1 MSRSFI
7 EDPVV
12 AVPALTGRFVIQQP
26 NVLGA
31 DPSYL
36 IVDTNVPGGRAF
48 LELLS
53 REAAMTVVSLLN
65 GLASNRATP
74 ITEETFKE
82 IYSKRQQRLD
92 LLHALR
98 SLTVDVDLIHVDVV
112 SQLRGWTKITETL
125 RYPLTQEL
133 LKHYHTVC
141 GEMLELG
148 FQADPIPEDIARGIE
163 TLLVLENANGPLNWD
178 SESPVSLAPEPNPNT
193 LSENP

>member
-1 MSRSFI
+1 MSQNYI
-7 EDPVV
+7 QAPIT
-12 AVPALTGRFVIQQP
+12 AVRAKRFVIEQP

-31 DPSYL
+31 DPSY
-36 IVDTNVPGGRAF
+36 IVVDTAVPGGISLVQ
-48 LELLS
+48 LE
-53 REAAMTVVSLLN
+53 RQDVATVVATVLN
-65 GLASNRATP
+65 TFCDQKPVIP

-112 SQLRGWTKITETL
+112 FQLRGWTKITETL

-133 LKHYHTVC
+133 LKQYHTVC
-141 GEMLELG
+141 GELLELG

-163 TLLVLENANGPLNWD
+163 TLLVLENTNGPLNWD

>member
-1 MSRSFI
+1 MSQNYI
-7 EDPVV
+7 QAPIT
-12 AVPALTGRFVIQQP
+12 AVRAKRFVIEQP

-31 DPSYL
+31 DPSY
-36 IVDTNVPGGRAF
+36 IVVDTAVPGGISLVQ
-48 LELLS
+48 LE
-53 REAAMTVVSLLN
+53 RQDVATVVATVLN
-65 GLASNRATP
+65 TFCDQKPVIP

-112 SQLRGWTKITETL
+112 SQLRGWAMITEAL
-125 RYPLTQEL
+125 RYPLTQEVL
-133 LKHYHTVC
+133 EHYHTVC
-141 GEMLELG
+141 GELLELG
-148 FQADPIPEDIARGIE
+148 FQADPIPEDIARGVE